1 MVGDIAYG
9 RSTYALTG
17 LKVNLYA
24 AKKHRLA
31 IVDSP
36 TRVVV
41 SGRNVAGSTK
51 SRRGNLRGSLGR
63 VRDSQSHASWV
74 IW

>member
-1 MVGDIAYG
+1 MVGDITYG
-9 RSTYALTG
+9 GSTYALTG
-17 LKVNLYA
+17 LEVNLYA

-41 SGRNVAGSTK
+41 SGRNVAGCWQHQVSA
-51 SRRGNLRGSLGR
+51 G
-63 VRDSQSHASWV
+63 
-74 IW
+74 